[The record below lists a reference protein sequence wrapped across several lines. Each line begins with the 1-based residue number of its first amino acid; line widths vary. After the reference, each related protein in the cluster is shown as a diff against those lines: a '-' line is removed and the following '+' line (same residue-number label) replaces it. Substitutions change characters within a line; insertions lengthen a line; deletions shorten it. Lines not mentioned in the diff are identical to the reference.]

1 MKNLG
6 LYLMILAPI
15 VGFGQS
21 PNKRIQE
28 LWTTIEQQEQNHE
41 LKSMLPN
48 VQEVL
53 TLSKKNKDYSSLIKA
68 MFYEARINI
77 TTKDEKDYN
86 INSVI
91 AQFETEHK
99 KASGTY
105 KVLLDIYL
113 AKIYDLYYAENKYKI
128 RNRSAVEKINTTDV
142 RFWSTK
148 DFLNQIERQY
158 QEALVGAAKD
168 KKAVVGQWN
177 ELFSIDNDIA
187 VDFNQLALYDALR
200 MDYINYLNSNLWEFR
215 DEERVNSVLKVEQLK
230 NDVLADVKQNN
241 ASRVYHYVQLYFL
254 QQSSIAEEEKK
265 KVIEEWIKNNPKESI
280 LYEGIATYVEGEEL
294 VTLSNKVQELF
305 PNTPAATRLATLKKD
320 VELPSLSFIV
330 KQYLVDQKVLP
341 VALTH
346 KNLEKIYVQIIKVE
360 GGSKDEYSQ
369 RLNNF
374 EEYQKTIAKNKVVD
388 SYDIVL
394 KKFTDYKEHTTSIA
408 LKALPK
414 GNYFVV
420 LSSHPLEESK
430 EGEVSIIINKV
441 NITPYYIAIGD
452 DKVKV
457 FDRETGKTATN
468 VEVVIANRPEKSN
481 DKSYWETIVKTN
493 SNGEFAL
500 DFVKQSSTLYFNVK
514 DDTAYYT
521 KHFYK
526 NNETVTPTIE
536 EEMYESVL
544 LTDRAIYRPGQVVY
558 FKGIVSKTNKGVETV
573 AINKNVEVSFEDT
586 NGDEVASLSLKTN
599 EYGSVNGSFV
609 LPSHGQ
615 LGEYSIVLTLDDDQ
629 LSSKEITVEEYKRP
643 KFEITIDKPK
653 GVYQFNENVAVEGKV
668 QSYTGAAADQ
678 AKIVYRVERTEI
690 WPYWLWSKRRPNY
703 DYNIETITQ
712 GETTVDSEGKYTVS
726 FKAVPKI
733 EKQEKDNP
741 RTYQYNVYVDAID
754 SNGETY
760 SVNETVIVGDKNLQL
775 STNLVGNVTVNTL
788 SKFEVLTQNL
798 NNVDYPSKGELAIYA
813 LDAPYAPR
821 LLDKKDNR
829 YTDYE
834 LYSYEEFVKQLPYTV
849 YNNELNTTNWKEGKL
864 VFSTNFDTG
873 KAKEIVFEGAKSLPT
888 GHYLVKGF
896 VLDKGE
902 KTEIEDRFIFNN
914 NQVVGNLTDLVTLTS
929 DGGTYKAG
937 DKAKV
942 YLQSA
947 EEGTQVVVSV
957 MTNGEE
963 VQKATLTV
971 GKKRMLFE
979 VPIKKSYNQVVV
991 QAYGVKHNFYNLVST
1006 AIEVAKESEELTMIL
1021 SSFREKIEPGAQ
1033 EKWIL
1038 QVTGKN
1044 KEKIATEVL
1053 ATMYDASLDQFAS
1066 NNFYGS
1072 LKRGEVYFN
1081 RGRSFLSDYDFDGL
1095 TSKGYGYSVSQKYP
1109 MGEHLKVQQ
1118 PLYFRMF
1125 GYDIN
1130 SISAVGIGSKRRNV
1144 KGTFGA
1150 APSYEKMDN
1159 LTVSEMIEGKAAGV
1173 SVNYDD
1179 SVLEEVLVN
1188 TGYQLQK
1195 NDGVESTTNGVN
1207 IRKNLQETAF
1217 FYPTLRTDE
1226 KGDVKIEF
1234 TAPEAL
1240 TAWKFMAFGHTKDLK
1255 QTTTEKLVRTQ
1266 KDLMVVPNLPRFMRQ
1281 GDVMSL
1287 STKVVNMSAEAQK
1300 GTATLQLY
1308 NAYTNEALLEKNQA
1322 FDIKANASTSVN
1334 WDVTTPEGVDV
1345 VLCRVIAKTAKFSDG
1360 EEVALPVLTNKVMV
1374 TETMPVYV
1382 KEGQN
1387 KLFTF
1392 EQYEKEFN
1400 KVTDNYKLTF
1410 ELTANPMWTAL
1421 FALPE
1426 IKEDTNA
1433 NNSANSIVSKVFAN
1447 AVASHILN
1455 SNPRIKTVFDQW
1467 NAKDELVSKLNKNTE
1482 LQSIL
1487 VSETPW
1493 VKEAESETERM
1504 RRLALLFNLNTMSF
1518 ELKQAV
1524 NQLAELQ
1531 NGDGG
1536 FSWFN
1541 GGASDSHITQSV
1553 LEGLGTLKRMGVL
1566 KADNLKD
1573 VNQQINAMTAEAI
1586 KYIDEQQYAL
1596 YQKQAKNKKD
1606 TEQMVFG
1613 THYLYVR
1620 SLFMNDYGVKEAHS
1634 GMFASMRKS
1643 LEGDKVE
1650 GSLYQQALRATI
1662 AKRLGLNKAA
1672 QEVVKYIVEAAVESE
1687 ALGMYWKENSAGW
1700 LWYQSPIETQ
1710 VAIME
1715 ALNEVDAE
1723 KYAKQIELMKVWL
1736 MKNKQTTSWGSS
1748 KATTKAIY
1756 AMLNIGKSWMDS
1768 NKGVEVKVAGYPLD
1782 INTEA
1787 QMGSGYIKKSWSKAE
1802 MTAKKGVVELTKTSP
1817 GIAYGAMYWQYFEE
1831 ADMVKASEGSPVVM
1845 KKDLFVKANTDKG
1858 QVLRSITKD
1867 TPIKVG
1873 DVVTVRLELIVAN
1886 DMDYVH
1892 LKDMRASG
1900 LEPTNVLSGY
1910 QWKNE
1915 FSYYQ
1920 ETRDA
1925 STNFFIS
1932 HLRKGTYVF
1941 EYDLRANIN
1950 GTFSNGI
1957 TTLQSIYAPEMST
1970 HSSGE
1975 RIEIKN

>member
-28 LWTTIEQQEQNHE
+28 LWTTIEQQEQAHE

-53 TLSKKNKDYSSLIKA
+53 TLSKKNKDYSSLLKA

-77 TTKDEKDYN
+77 TTKDEKEYN

-91 AQFETEHK
+91 AAFENERK
-99 KASGTY
+99 KASSTY
-105 KVLLDIYL
+105 KGLLDVYIT
-113 AKIYDLYYAENKYKI
+113 KIYELYYTENKYKI
-128 RNRSAVEKINTTDV
+128 RNRSTVEKVSSSDV
-142 RFWSTK
+142 RFWNTQ
-148 DFLNQIERQY
+148 DFLNQIEQGY
-158 QEALVGAAKD
+158 QGALGQLSKD
-168 KKAVVGQWN
+168 KKAVVGQWE
-177 ELFSIDNDIA
+177 ELFSLDTDIS
-187 VDFNQLALYDALR
+187 VDFKQLTLYDALR
-200 MDYINYLNSNLWEFR
+200 IDYLNYLKGNLWEFN
-215 DEERVNSVLKVEQLK
+215 DEDRVQVVLRIEQLK
-230 NDVLADVKQNN
+230 SDVLTDVKQSNG
-241 ASRVYHYVQLYFL
+241 SRVYHYVQLYFL
-254 QQSSIAEEEKK
+254 QQSSIEDEEKK

-280 LYEGIATYVEGEEL
+280 LYEGLATYVEGEEL
-294 VTLSNKVQELF
+294 VALSNKVQELF
-305 PNTPAATRLATLKKD
+305 PNTPAATRLASLKKD
-320 VELPSLSFIV
+320 TEAPSLSFVV
-330 KQYLVDQKVLP
+330 KQYLIDNKTIPTTLS
-341 VALTH
+341 H
-346 KNLEKIYVQIIKVE
+346 KNLDKVYVQVLQAEE
-360 GGSKDEYSQ
+360 GTKDNYSK
-369 RLNNF
+369 RLNSF
-374 EEYQKTIAKNKVVD
+374 EDYQKTVAKNKVVD
-388 SYDIVL
+388 TYEIAL
-394 KKFTDYKEHTTSIA
+394 KKFTDYKNHTTTVA
-408 LKALPK
+408 LKTLPK
-414 GNYFVV
+414 GNYLVV
-420 LSSHPLEESK
+420 MSSHPFENMQ
-430 EGEVSIIINKV
+430 EGEVSVVV
-441 NITPYYIAIGD
+441 NSVNVTPYFIAITN

-457 FDRETGKTATN
+457 FERESGKAAAN
-468 VEVVIANRPEKSN
+468 IEVAIANRPERSN
-481 DKSYWETIVKTN
+481 DKSYWETNVKTN

-514 DDTAYYT
+514 GDLAYYT

-526 NNETVTPTIE
+526 NDEPTKTVAKE
-536 EEMYESVL
+536 ELYQSMI
-544 LTDRAIYRPGQVVY
+544 LTDRAIYRPGQVLY
-558 FKGIVSKTNKGVETV
+558 FKGIVSKNTNGVEAV
-573 AINKNVEVSFEDT
+573 AVNKNVEVSLEDA
-586 NGDEVASLSLKTN
+586 NGDEVSSLSLKTN

-609 LPSHGQ
+609 LPSRGV
-615 LGEYSIVLTLDDDQ
+615 LGEYSVIVVVDDQ
-629 LSSKEITVEEYKRP
+629 ESSTKYVSVEEYKRP
-643 KFEITIDKPK
+643 KFEISIDKPSD
-653 GVYQFNENVAVEGKV
+653 VYKFNEEVKVAGKV
-668 QSYTGAAADQ
+668 QSFTGAAVDQ
-678 AKIVYRVERTEI
+678 AKIVYRVERTEV
-690 WPYWLWSKRRPNY
+690 WPYWLWSKRMPSY
-703 DYNIETITQ
+703 DYNVETIAQ
-712 GETTVDSEGKYTVS
+712 GETTVDGEGKYTVS

-741 RTYQYNVYVDAID
+741 RTYQYNVYVDAVD

-760 SVNETVIVGDKNLQL
+760 SVNETVTVGDKNLQL
-775 STNLVGNVTVNTL
+775 STNLMGNVTVNTL
-788 SKFEVLTQNL
+788 SKFEVSTKNL
-798 NNVDYPSKGELAIYA
+798 NHIDYASKGELAIYA
-813 LDAPYAPR
+813 LEAPYAKR
-821 LLDKKDNR
+821 LLDKQDNR

-834 LYSYEEFVKQLPYTV
+834 LYSYEDFVKQMPYTV
-849 YNNELNTTNWKEGKL
+849 YNNELDTEKWKEGKL

-873 KAKEIVFEGAKSLPT
+873 KSKTIAFDGAKALPT
-888 GHYLVKGF
+888 GTYVVKGF
-896 VLDKGE
+896 VLENGD
-902 KTEIEDRFIFNN
+902 KTELNEKIFFVN
-914 NQVVGNLTDLVTLTS
+914 NQVTSGITDLVSLIAE
-929 DGGTYKAG
+929 GKKYKAG

-942 YLQSA
+942 YLQSG
-947 EEGTQVVVSV
+947 EEGTQVVVTV
-957 MTNGEE
+957 TANGEE
-963 VQKATLTV
+963 VQRTTLTI
-971 GKKRMLFE
+971 GQKRTAIE
-979 VPIKKSYNQVVV
+979 VPMKKSYEHVLVQV
-991 QAYGVKHNFYNLVST
+991 YGVKHNFYNLAATELELDKNV
-1006 AIEVAKESEELTMIL
+1006 EELNMTL
-1021 SSFREKIEPGAQ
+1021 SSFRDKIEPGAQ

-1038 QVTGKN
+1038 NITGKN
-1044 KEKIATEVL
+1044 KEKIAAEVL
-1053 ATMYDASLDQFAS
+1053 ATMYDASLNKFNENQFFGELKRPIP
-1066 NNFYGS
+1066 FYGYG
-1072 LKRGEVYFN
+1072 KNY
-1081 RGRSFLSDYDFDGL
+1081 LSDYDFNGL
-1095 TSKGYGYSVSQKYP
+1095 TSKEYGYNVSQVYP
-1109 MGEHLKVQQ
+1109 KGTPLKVQQ

-1130 SISAVGIGSKRRNV
+1130 SISAVGIGSTKRNV
-1144 KGTFGA
+1144 RSNKLDSDYSTEHRSLSTA
-1150 APSYEKMDN
+1150 APTI
-1159 LTVSEMIEGKAAGV
+1159 LVEGKAAGV
-1173 SVNYDD
+1173 SVQNSSDAT
-1179 SVLEEVLVN
+1179 SVV
-1188 TGYQLQK
+1188 
-1195 NDGVESTTNGVN
+1195 TTINENPVS

-1226 KGDVKIEF
+1226 QGNVKIEF

-1255 QTTTEKLVRTQ
+1255 QTTTSKVVRTQ

-1287 STKVVNMSAEAQK
+1287 STKVINMSVEAQK

-1308 NAYTNEALLEKNQA
+1308 NAYTNEVLSEKEQV

-1334 WDVTTPEGVDV
+1334 WDVATPEGVDV

-1392 EQYEKEFN
+1392 EQYEKEFS

-1426 IKEDTNA
+1426 IKGDVNSD
-1433 NNSANSIVSKVFAN
+1433 NSANAVVSKVFAN

-1467 NAKDELVSKLNKNTE
+1467 NAKDQLVSKLNKNTE

-1504 RRLALLFNLNTMSF
+1504 RRLALLFDLNTMSF

-1541 GGASDSHITQSV
+1541 GGSSDSHITQSV
-1553 LEGLGTLKRMGVL
+1553 LEGLGTLKKMGVL

-1573 VNQQINAMTAEAI
+1573 VDQQINAMTAIAT

-1606 TEQMVFG
+1606 TEQAVFD

-1620 SLFMNDYGVKEAHS
+1620 SLFMNDYGVNEVHS
-1634 GMFASMRKS
+1634 RMFASMRKS
-1643 LEGDKVE
+1643 LEGDKVS

-1662 AKRLGLNKAA
+1662 AKRLGLNKTA
-1672 QEVVKYIVEAAVESE
+1672 QEVAKYIVEAAVESE
-1687 ALGMYWKENSAGW
+1687 DLGMYWKENTAGW

-1715 ALNEVDAE
+1715 ALNEVDGE

-1748 KATTKAIY
+1748 KATTKAVY

-1768 NKGVEVKVAGYPLD
+1768 DKGVEVKVAGYPID
-1782 INTEA
+1782 VNTEA

-1817 GIAYGAMYWQYFEE
+1817 GIAYGAMYWQYFED
-1831 ADMVKASEGSPVVM
+1831 AAMVKATTESAVGM
-1845 KKDLFVKANTDKG
+1845 KKGLFVKTNTDKG
-1858 QVLRSITKD
+1858 QVLRPIT
-1867 TPIKVG
+1867 TESLIKVG
-1873 DVVTVRLELIVAN
+1873 DIVTVRLELTVDN
-1886 DMDYVH
+1886 NMDYVH

-1900 LEPTNVLSGY
+1900 FEPTNVLSGY

-1920 ETRDA
+1920 ETRDVA
-1925 STNFFIS
+1925 TNFFIS

-1941 EYDLRANIN
+1941 EYDLRANIS

-1957 TTLQSIYAPEMST
+1957 TTLQSIYAPEMNS
-1970 HSSGE
+1970 HSEGV
-1975 RIEIKN
+1975 RVEIKN